1 MLLKKLISIIT
12 ILLIFTVPVAAF
24 TVPQSVVGIQVE
36 RVENNQNSTSPNRSS
51 DQPRFNS
58 SDVLNSMDR
67 NEPTQRN
74 TARQPQIPSRENRV
88 RTPRQLTNQTV
99 SNSINKQDTPSA
111 SSRPT
116 IPSSENRVR
125 TPRDFNSD
133 YVREHYYREAPQI
146 APSPQIPREET
157 RHRSDRRFI
166 SSTVLDSF
174 NDNTGNHSGHDHSS
188 HDDHSNHDDHSGH
201 DHSSHDDHSNHDD
214 HSGHDHSSHDDH
226 NNTTE
231 ITTDSDGYNVIT
243 VKFGKWKIKIS
254 VGKKIFSVRFYD
266 QSDDLTMSIN
276 VYNN

>member
-74 TARQPQIPSRENRV
+74 TARQPQIPSSENRV

-201 DHSSHDDHSNHDD
+201 DHSSHDDH
-214 HSGHDHSSHDDH
+214 